1 MRREGAV
8 DEIAQKEEGK
18 VMEMAVKGTGPEDIT
33 LDDILDRM
41 LKGIAEMKR
50 DIHDIMKRRGHE

>member
-1 MRREGAV
+1 MPCMRREGAA
-8 DEIAQKEEGK
+8 DEIAQKEAGK
-18 VMEMAVKGTGPEDIT
+18 VMGMAAKEDIT

-50 DIHDIMKRRGHE
+50 GIHDIMKRRGYE